1 MTARTVPSAPVTEL
15 TEQARSWHHVS
26 LAPHSAHAVAFRLA
40 DATIGVLHHD
50 GLLEMP
56 VPLPIGTI
64 LVEENLAL
72 AHPDRPDAHW
82 VSTRLDAADV
92 GPATLL
98 LRLSYLYRRLLRS
111 PDPTAL
117 QRIRTEINQYTLPPA
132 LVATFDAMLAKRH
145 RGNDAPAAPP
155 IRGRD

>member
-1 MTARTVPSAPVTEL
+1 MTARIAPSAPVTEL
-15 TEQARSWHHVS
+15 TEQARAWRHVS
-26 LAPHSAHAVAFRLA
+26 LAPHSAHAVAFHLD

-72 AHPDRPDAHW
+72 PHPERRDAHW

-92 GPATLL
+92 RPATLL

-111 PDPTAL
+111 PNPAAL
-117 QRIRTEINQYTLPPA
+117 QRIRTELDQYALPPA
-132 LVATFDAMLAKRH
+132 LVAIYDAMLAKRH
-145 RGNDAPAAPP
+145 RGGDTPASPTP
-155 IRGRD
+155 NGRR